1 MLEFKNFIIINDL
14 IPRHD
19 VMLPLGMTLFAPNQ
33 TSSKRRNS
41 HQCHISDWGW
51 ELLQT
56 NIHQNVIKN
65 LTIKIKFN
73 QFCPKTTGHPPKKWS
88 FGRSNAFYK
97 VNNLVVDIECPSW
110 KSQFQRNVF
119 LEGGCFRKENIF
131 EFLTMHFI
139 LFNFE
144 IGGYWTWSFSLNP
157 FESSLDQMIL
167 FLVWVKEATKCTSS
181 QGQVKI
187 LKSNL

>member
-1 MLEFKNFIIINDL
+1 MSYLRL
-14 IPRHD
+14 RPRA
-19 VMLPLGMTLFAPNQ
+19 FADEYSPKCHQKSHYQNKIQ
-33 TSSKRRNS
+33 PILSENYRSST
-41 HQCHISDWGW
+41 Q
-51 ELLQT
+51 
-56 NIHQNVIKN
+56 
-65 LTIKIKFN
+65 
-73 QFCPKTTGHPPKKWS
+73 KWS
-88 FGRSNAFYK
+88 FGRPNVFYK